1 MLGEC
6 CCGGPEEADE
16 EQAAEIKLQ
25 REQLLSRLEELGLRL
40 HKMVGRS
47 GAELYVAVGA
57 SQRVLEYH
65 AQALRLKVPLNPS
78 PIVLKRSRELGIRP
92 ATVRVPFSMANREA
106 FRSTKEEGEPF
117 EFRTRLKA
125 EIIRAAIGASTA
137 LTTVLLARLN
147 LIMINLI

>member
-78 PIVLKRSRELGIRP
+78 PIVLKRRSELSNQ
-92 ATVRVPFSMANREA
+92 FSN
-106 FRSTKEEGEPF
+106 
-117 EFRTRLKA
+117 
-125 EIIRAAIGASTA
+125 
-137 LTTVLLARLN
+137 
-147 LIMINLI
+147 